1 MMEIE
6 EVEIEENV
14 VVEKKRDTRSQ
25 TKRKVK

>member
-1 MMEIE
+1 MEIE

-14 VVEKKRDTRSQ
+14 GVEKKRDTRSQ